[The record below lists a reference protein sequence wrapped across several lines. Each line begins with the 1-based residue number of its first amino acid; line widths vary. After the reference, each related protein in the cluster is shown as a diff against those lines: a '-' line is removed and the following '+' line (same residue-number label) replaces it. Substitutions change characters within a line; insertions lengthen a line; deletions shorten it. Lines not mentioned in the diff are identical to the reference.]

1 MVIVNLLL
9 VGTVVLV
16 ILIVMAENAVTGL
29 ALQGITVS
37 NHQLVA
43 LMAMNAV
50 MVVVVVTL
58 ANAVVVLAMK

>member
-16 ILIVMAENAVTGL
+16 ILFVMAENAVTGL
-29 ALQGITVS
+29 ALLGITVS

-58 ANAVVVLAMK
+58 ANAVVVLAMT